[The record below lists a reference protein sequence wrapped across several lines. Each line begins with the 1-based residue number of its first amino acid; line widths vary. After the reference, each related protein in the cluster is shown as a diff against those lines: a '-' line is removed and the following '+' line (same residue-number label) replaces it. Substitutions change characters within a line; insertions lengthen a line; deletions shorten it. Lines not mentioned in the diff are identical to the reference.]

1 MNFIAV
7 FYVILLISA
16 SVLCIALVV
25 FLSRISKTVKEIEIE
40 IKELTFE
47 MKPLFASAMNLSEKL
62 NQLSDFVDDQ
72 LLVTNNIIT
81 KVSDVVDTVLNF
93 EEKLRSGL
101 EGPVLDFVKGF
112 SAISNGISTFWKVYR
127 RR

>member
-40 IKELTFE
+40 IKDLTFE

-72 LLVTNNIIT
+72 LIVTNNIIT
-81 KVSDVVDTVLNF
+81 KVNDGVDTILNF